1 MQKQGFCILLVFG
14 RLSFAFFVV
23 VFSVDCRFQYG
34 YPHPDSLSFLNFLRL
49 LASGPHGPNL
59 KLHHRLK
66 NTLKTPQIVHRGRSE
81 TIWSKWLSHCQVF
94 WPAKEVHERI
104 SSLLNK
110 LAQWIVWFVVL
121 MIAERAVKANH
132 RVVNQRPLI
141 VLNGT
146 ETAKAFS
153 FELLQ
158 LLFKCCLLCNEKEL
172 QKNGN
177 SVSTNTKTIL
187 MKAPLQANGL
197 MAKVKF

>member
-1 MQKQGFCILLVFG
+1 MDIHIRIHYHFSTFCDCWLVG
-14 RLSFAFFVV
+14 PIAQTLSYITGWRTRWRHRRL
-23 VFSVDCRFQYG
+23 
-34 YPHPDSLSFLNFLRL
+34 
-49 LASGPHGPNL
+49 
-59 KLHHRLK
+59 
-66 NTLKTPQIVHRGRSE
+66 VHRGRSE